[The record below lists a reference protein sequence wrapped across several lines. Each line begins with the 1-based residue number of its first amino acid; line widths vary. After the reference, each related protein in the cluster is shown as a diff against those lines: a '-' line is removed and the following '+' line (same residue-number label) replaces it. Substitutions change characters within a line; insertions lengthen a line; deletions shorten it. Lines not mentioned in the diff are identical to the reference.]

1 MLSYLTSS
9 EPHYT
14 AATNTEST
22 VLVSSSSFTVF
33 SLLSIR
39 FDETGV
45 EWLLKQRQN
54 GVVPSLEELATHLT
68 DTLTSTAATEH
79 MNSNDTDTPLRQLA
93 VVTLALSRI
102 AW

>member
-1 MLSYLTSS
+1 M
-9 EPHYT
+9 
-14 AATNTEST
+14 
-22 VLVSSSSFTVF
+22 
-33 SLLSIR
+33 
-39 FDETGV
+39 

-68 DTLTSTAATEH
+68 DTLTSTAANEH
-79 MNSNDTDTPLRQLA
+79 MNSNEADTPLRQLA

>member
-1 MLSYLTSS
+1 MYIDVPSPYLSL
-9 EPHYT
+9 
-14 AATNTEST
+14 
-22 VLVSSSSFTVF
+22 
-33 SLLSIR
+33 SLSLPLSLR

-68 DTLTSTAATEH
+68 DTLTSTAAANEH
-79 MNSNDTDTPLRQLA
+79 MNSSTEAAADTPLRQLA

>member
-1 MLSYLTSS
+1 MYI
-9 EPHYT
+9 
-14 AATNTEST
+14 
-22 VLVSSSSFTVF
+22 SSSIVF
-33 SLLSIR
+33 SLLFIR

-54 GVVPSLEELATHLT
+54 GVVSSVEELATHLT
-68 DTLTSTAATEH
+68 DSLTSTAATEH
-79 MNSNDTDTPLRQLA
+79 MNSNETDTPLRQLA

>member
-1 MLSYLTSS
+1 MFVTINRKLLHILIFSS
-9 EPHYT
+9 
-14 AATNTEST
+14 ST
-22 VLVSSSSFTVF
+22 VLFLF
-33 SLLSIR
+33 FIR

-54 GVVPSLEELATHLT
+54 GVLPSLEELATHLT
-68 DTLTSTAATEH
+68 DTLTSTAANEH
-79 MNSNDTDTPLRQLA
+79 MNSNEADTPLRQLA